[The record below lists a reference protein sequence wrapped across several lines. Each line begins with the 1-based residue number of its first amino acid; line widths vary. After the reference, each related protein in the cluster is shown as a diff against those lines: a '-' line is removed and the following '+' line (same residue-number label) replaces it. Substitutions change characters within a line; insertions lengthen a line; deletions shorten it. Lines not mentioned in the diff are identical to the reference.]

1 MPRNNFKRAPEATPA
16 AIQTILE
23 EISAS
28 RPLPAGVVPQRFV
41 ESRFIREL
49 VTNGFIDSLYKNR

>member
-1 MPRNNFKRAPEATPA
+1 MRIAPEATPA

-28 RPLPAGVVPQRFV
+28 RPLPAGVAPQRFA

-49 VTNGFIDSLYKNR
+49 VSGGFVDALYKNR